1 MLRVDNVD
9 LSPRQLLQN
18 LAAPQGPMPAP
29 KNAEGGSESS
39 RVASVGLIQQTMV
52 QVNAGRVDGVGGR
65 VDLLG

>member
-9 LSPRQLLQN
+9 LSPRRLLQAS
-18 LAAPQGPMPAP
+18 AAPQGPLPPPPA
-29 KNAEGGSESS
+29 AQGGSESS

-52 QVNAGRVDGVGGR
+52 QVNASRVNGVGGR